1 MKGVQ
6 IKDKRERKKAFSF
19 SFLFRRHSN
28 NIKAKKENKKI
39 KKINK

>member
-6 IKDKRERKKAFSF
+6 IKDKRESKKAFSF

-28 NIKAKKENKKI
+28 NIKSKKNK
-39 KKINK
+39 